1 MRAYLVTTGTL
12 FGLIAVAHLARTV
25 TESQRLDSDPWFY
38 LEGPGLG
45 LVAAALSLWAWRLL
59 RRVLKSSPGRGG
71 DSP

>member
-25 TESQRLDSDPWFY
+25 TESQRLASAPEFY

-59 RRVLKSSPGRGG
+59 RHAPKISPGRGD

>member
-12 FGLIAVAHLARTV
+12 FGLIAVAHLARTI
-25 TESQRLDSDPWFY
+25 TESQRLASDARFY

-59 RRVLKSSPGRGG
+59 RRAPKSSPGREG